1 MNGADLITGAPNR
14 WCPGCGN
21 FIIQHAFKDV
31 LVQMAQ
37 EGFPIENVVIVTGIG
52 QHGKMFDYMNVNAF
66 YSIHGRTIPVA
77 TGITLSNPDLKVIC
91 FAGDGDAYAE
101 GLDHTIFGAKRNVDI
116 TVFVHDN
123 RVYGLT
129 TGQYTPTSPAG
140 FRGRSTPAGSVEFP
154 LNPLELMLT
163 SGATFVA
170 RAYTRKRE
178 QLTALMRQAIEHR
191 GFSFVDI
198 LQICSSYYN
207 MAGFY
212 DAHIYDWDGKRIDDF
227 MTAFVRAR
235 EWDYNSPDARI
246 GLGVLYRKD
255 APTFGDRYLPTEM
268 LKPEERDA
276 KVREILLGRT

>member
-1 MNGADLITGAPNR
+1 MRSSLNETGQLARLVRQYGFPGARPYSQIRRPSVLGGSAGRRGAEGARLNGADLITGAPNR

-140 FRGRSTPAGSVEFP
+140 FRGRSTPAGSVEMP

-170 RAYTRKRE
+170 RAYTQEKGAA
-178 QLTALMRQAIEHR
+178 Q
-191 GFSFVDI
+191 G
-198 LQICSSYYN
+198 
-207 MAGFY
+207 
-212 DAHIYDWDGKRIDDF
+212 AH
-227 MTAFVRAR
+227 A
-235 EWDYNSPDARI
+235 S
-246 GLGVLYRKD
+246 
-255 APTFGDRYLPTEM
+255 GDRAPW
-268 LKPEERDA
+268 
-276 KVREILLGRT
+276 ILLCRYPPDLFELLQHDRVLRCARV